1 MNNLPNGFLERE
13 QLEAI
18 VHNQQHEINLL
29 RQNRNFDRNLDLFF
43 YITNAI
49 LLSAS
54 GFLVLITKF
63 KSDDFVTF
71 SIFLSLGFFIGS
83 IFRAYIRKKKYNE
96 DYLTNDEL
104 VVFPES
110 IKHISTDS
118 LKLRI
123 TECVNIENYELAIL
137 LRNELKKRIK

>member
-1 MNNLPNGFLERE
+1 MSNLPNGFLERE